1 MHRAPPIARVMSWS
15 LPTPETRTRADA
27 PTEGEV
33 TAQSSVKAADR
44 APGAQDNAPGNAE
57 CAPAAP
63 RAPNTPRAIE
73 PDSEHEVFVTA
84 RTSRVL
90 DESMALDESGNP
102 LLAQYIVDNTS
113 DSPTVSSARKK
124 RRQRKSKGKSKA
136 VKPDMSI
143 SIESKSAANNEEL
156 TWDEE
161 VRRATRGKP
170 YDDIY
175 GDLPDVSEWVNPD
188 WSRSDYPSPP
198 VRTSNE
204 HGAETDH
211 ESIQVNAL
219 IYELDDNYVFDDD
232 EYASVLRNLRE
243 QDHSETQSSYSQTRG
258 AGSSHKHRK
267 HRVTLEEVD
276 DESNATATSRT
287 RSHRSKGKGKEKSKP
302 RRKGKKRRR
311 SSDGSSE
318 SAESSE
324 GDGTSL
330 AETRTNTSRRS
341 ANHRAEDRLRKM
353 ARKVKKLE
361 KKLVTQAR
369 SGYKAQTPKP
379 YKGEADID
387 KYDAFIFNYK
397 LFVDDTKLSNGKAV
411 LTMSR
416 FLEDKA
422 ATYFMLNVAPRPER
436 HTIQSVFVGLYEYC
450 FPPDFKDKMRRKYNR
465 KCQGDSSVQDYFAE
479 LARLRMRLREIDDRH
494 HVLRAWDGAA
504 RYIKVA
510 WALKGMSAE
519 TSDIDTLREAA
530 LDIERARIIKRSIE
544 ESSDG
549 EYYST
554 SNYSQSASEENDH
567 YSTYRSSE
575 DEQGSE
581 SLSDEDRDSNY
592 ESEYQQE
599 NEPSAEEDSSEEDES
614 QSESYRSSFEPG
626 TSSGGRNRMNVKWR
640 RLSEEKRSQLRTAGL
655 CFQCEKFG
663 HISRNCPDFR
673 KAGIPQLQPSTVKG
687 TTEADVWISSVM
699 LRELDR
705 LTRLRDKIESNG
717 CCDDEKGQ
725 EWESD

>member
-1 MHRAPPIARVMSWS
+1 MV
-15 LPTPETRTRADA
+15 
-27 PTEGEV
+27 
-33 TAQSSVKAADR
+33 
-44 APGAQDNAPGNAE
+44 
-57 CAPAAP
+57 
-63 RAPNTPRAIE
+63 
-73 PDSEHEVFVTA
+73 
-84 RTSRVL
+84 
-90 DESMALDESGNP
+90 LDESGNP
-102 LLAQYIVDNTS
+102 LLDQYVVDNTS

-124 RRQRKSKGKSKA
+124 RRHRKSKGKSKA
-136 VKPDMSI
+136 IEPETSMST
-143 SIESKSAANNEEL
+143 ESKSTGSHEGL

-161 VRRATRGKP
+161 VRRSTGNDA
-170 YDDIY
+170 YAELY
-175 GDLPDVSEWVNPD
+175 EDLPDASKWVNPD
-188 WSRSDYPSPP
+188 WSRSDYLSPSIPG
-198 VRTSNE
+198 SYKLNS
-204 HGAETDH
+204 ETDRD
-211 ESIQVNAL
+211 SIQVNAL
-219 IYELDDNYVFDDD
+219 IYEVDGDYVFDDD
-232 EYASVLRNLRE
+232 EYATVIRNLRE
-243 QDHSETQSSYSQTRG
+243 SERSETPHSQTRG
-258 AGSSHKHRK
+258 AGSSQSRRG
-267 HRVTLEEVD
+267 HRVTVEEVD
-276 DESNATATSRT
+276 DESDKTTTSRT
-287 RSHRSKGKGKEKSKP
+287 RSYVGKGKGKSKPKKKSKK
-302 RRKGKKRRR
+302 RKRPSLGMALE
-311 SSDGSSE
+311 DL
-318 SAESSE
+318 E
-324 GDGTSL
+324 GQL
-330 AETRTNTSRRS
+330 ETRTNTSIRS
-341 ANHRAEDRLRKM
+341 NNYRAEHRLKEM
-353 ARKVKKLE
+353 ARKIKKLE

-387 KYDAFIFNYK
+387 KYDVFIFNYK

-436 HTIQSVFVGLYEYC
+436 HTMQSVFVGLYEYC

-510 WALKGMSAE
+510 WALKGISAE

-581 SLSDEDRDSNY
+581 SLSDEDRDLNY
-592 ESEYQQE
+592 ESEEYQQE
-599 NEPSAEEDSSEEDES
+599 NEPSAGEDSSEEDES

-640 RLSEEKRSQLRTAGL
+640 RLSEEKKSQLRTAGL

-663 HISRNCPDFR
+663 HISRNCPNFR
-673 KAGIPQLQPSTVKG
+673 KARIPQSQPSTVKD

-717 CCDDEKGQ
+717 RCDNEKGQ

>member
-311 SSDGSSE
+311 PSLGVAPEELEGPRERLTQHRETIDNSVNYRGGGYFEQVVGATPVREGNERKAMGRGSESRSSSRRDPTPPGRAPMPLCRPITPPEPSEPSDGGSNYDGTTHTGSSDGSSE

-341 ANHRAEDRLRKM
+341 VNHRAENRLRKM

-361 KKLVTQAR
+361 KKLATQAW

-387 KYDAFIFNYK
+387 KYDVFIFNYK
-397 LFVDDTKLSNGKAV
+397 LFVDDTKLSNSKAV

-422 ATYFMLNVAPRPER
+422 ATYFMLNVAPRPEQ
-436 HTIQSVFVGLYEYC
+436 HTMQSVFVGLYEYC
-450 FPPDFKDKMRRKYNR
+450 FPPDFKI
-465 KCQGDSSVQDYFAE
+465 KC
-479 LARLRMRLREIDDRH
+479 
-494 HVLRAWDGAA
+494 AA
-504 RYIKVA
+504 SI
-510 WALKGMSAE
+510 
-519 TSDIDTLREAA
+519 
-530 LDIERARIIKRSIE
+530 IE
-544 ESSDG
+544 
-549 EYYST
+549 
-554 SNYSQSASEENDH
+554 
-567 YSTYRSSE
+567 
-575 DEQGSE
+575 
-581 SLSDEDRDSNY
+581 
-592 ESEYQQE
+592 
-599 NEPSAEEDSSEEDES
+599 
-614 QSESYRSSFEPG
+614 
-626 TSSGGRNRMNVKWR
+626 NVR
-640 RLSEEKRSQLRTAGL
+640 
-655 CFQCEKFG
+655 
-663 HISRNCPDFR
+663 
-673 KAGIPQLQPSTVKG
+673 
-687 TTEADVWISSVM
+687 
-699 LRELDR
+699 
-705 LTRLRDKIESNG
+705 
-717 CCDDEKGQ
+717 
-725 EWESD
+725 